1 VQTDLS
7 AFPLSEEF
15 QKEELELLNW
25 LGLWL
30 WLANE
35 EDQAKQKSREGWLQ
49 LGDRNSHFF
58 YAATKARTSR
68 NSIRHL
74 ITETGALMS
83 DTEAIKA
90 LATAYYDELYN
101 QNLVYLSQAS
111 CQKKAY

>member
-1 VQTDLS
+1 MERWKDEFVSVSSKLRYIRQKPSLVQTDLS

-58 YAATKARTSR
+58 YAATKARLQGTVSG
-68 NSIRHL
+68 
-74 ITETGALMS
+74 T
-83 DTEAIKA
+83 
-90 LATAYYDELYN
+90 
-101 QNLVYLSQAS
+101 
-111 CQKKAY
+111 